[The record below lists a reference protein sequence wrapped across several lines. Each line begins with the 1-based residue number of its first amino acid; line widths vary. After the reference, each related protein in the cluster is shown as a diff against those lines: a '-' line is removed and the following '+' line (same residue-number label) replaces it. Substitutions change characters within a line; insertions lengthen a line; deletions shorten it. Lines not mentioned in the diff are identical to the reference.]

1 MTGGPRDLVNHG
13 ITGYVINTHRP
24 DELEA
29 VIHHYFREA
38 DRNLMAM
45 QARISVEGRTWD
57 EINAQ
62 LISHYKA
69 VINENES
76 RIVDEGES
84 GVA

>member
-1 MTGGPRDLVNHG
+1 MSHG

-29 VIHHYFREA
+29 AIYHYFREA

-62 LISHYKA
+62 LIAHYKA
-69 VINENES
+69 VINENDLKV
-76 RIVDEGES
+76 IDNNES